1 MKTTLEIIFEDDSRF
16 QHVTESKDCM
26 EWVQEI
32 SDKFKAMNET
42 RTWSI
47 WNVETKYLPSGT
59 LIFNDGQI
67 VAPISE
73 MAFQVNK

>member
-26 EWVQEI
+26 EWVKEI
-32 SDKFKAMNET
+32 SDKFKTINET

-47 WNVETKYLPSGT
+47 WKYRY
-59 LIFNDGQI
+59 
-67 VAPISE
+67 
-73 MAFQVNK
+73 

>member
-16 QHVTESKDCM
+16 YHVTESKDCM

-42 RTWSI
+42 RVWSI
-47 WNVETKYLPSGT
+47 WNVETKYLPSCN
-59 LIFNDGQI
+59 LIYNDGETI
-67 VAPISE
+67 FPISE
-73 MAFQVNK
+73 MAFQVNN